1 VKSTNIPFNENNIP
15 AIITYIIIPKPLI
28 KIATLALIFICVIK
42 SMGIYFINAK
52 WLPSLVIELEA
63 MLFADVISTEI
74 PDVQK
79 ANISP

>member
-1 VKSTNIPFNENNIP
+1 
-15 AIITYIIIPKPLI
+15 
-28 KIATLALIFICVIK
+28 
-42 SMGIYFINAK
+42 MGIYFINAK

-79 ANISP
+79 ANISPAVAFPMLKSLKNYPKK